1 MTEGEVDFVSGQV
14 LLSQITHVT
23 FFLVFQHALV
33 QAVASK
39 HLLDL
44 VNISYLLSPSYM
56 FYYS

>member
-1 MTEGEVDFVSGQV
+1 MTEGEMNFVNGQV

-23 FFLVFQHALV
+23 FFLVFHLALV

-39 HLLDL
+39 HLVDL

-56 FYYS
+56 LYYS